1 MTNLLASDSEA
12 MFLWEL
18 DEARKQVLTMEARGG
33 RPSPTLID
41 TRKKVGFLETFV
53 EDHGAANDS
62 LRMKPEFA
70 PHAGQL
76 ICEAQGLFPMAPVP
90 IMGFG

>member
-1 MTNLLASDSEA
+1 MTNLLASDSEV

-33 RPSPTLID
+33 KTTRVLID

-53 EDHGAANDS
+53 EDQGAANDS
-62 LRMKPEFA
+62 VRMKPEFA
-70 PHAGQL
+70 PHADQL
-76 ICEAQGLFPMAPVP
+76 IWEAQELFPMAPVP